1 VSLLSN
7 RDEEPAAECRSP
19 WGLCLKGLR
28 AVGLAIVA
36 LLILG
41 NGTIFAA
48 TLVAKAAGPDSDLDL
63 PGIDNLEVVDD
74 GLWRGGAPSA
84 RGYKA
89 LAAHNVRTVIDLRAE
104 AGIPDERP
112 ALDRMGIEL
121 VRIPVRDGQAP
132 TSDQVS
138 AFLETVAGSPGR
150 VFVNCGAGV
159 GRTGTMAAAYLLDS
173 GSASPAEALMRN
185 LAVGPPSLEQ
195 LFFVG
200 GMGDGSFSAPPAP
213 VTALS
218 RFLDA
223 PRRLL
228 VRF

>member
-1 VSLLSN
+1 VRLLSS
-7 RDEEPAAECRSP
+7 RARQPATECTSF
-19 WGLCLKGLR
+19 WGRCLRGFR
-28 AVGLAIVA
+28 AAGIAIVA

-48 TLVAKAAGPDSDLDL
+48 TLVARAAGPDSDLKV
-63 PGIDNLEVVDD
+63 PGVDNFEIVDE

-84 RGYKA
+84 GGYRA
-89 LAAHNVRTVIDLRAE
+89 LAAHDVKTVIDLRAE
-104 AGIPDERP
+104 AGIPDERQ

-121 VRIPVRDGQAP
+121 VRIPIRDGQAP
-132 TSDQVS
+132 ASDQVS
-138 AFLETVAGSPGR
+138 AFLDAVAASPGR

-159 GRTGTMAAAYLLDS
+159 GRTGTMAAAYLWDS